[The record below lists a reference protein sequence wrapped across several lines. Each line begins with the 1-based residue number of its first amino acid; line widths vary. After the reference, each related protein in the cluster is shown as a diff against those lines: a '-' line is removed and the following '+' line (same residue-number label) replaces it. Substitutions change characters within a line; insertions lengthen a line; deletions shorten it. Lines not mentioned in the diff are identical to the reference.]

1 MDQVMGK
8 PPQEMPDR
16 TGCWLGSID
25 GKGINGN
32 ATYVYTAELD
42 DYGKTLSIHN
52 NEDADAIELYR
63 KAKPSIAS
71 GL

>member
-1 MDQVMGK
+1 M
-8 PPQEMPDR
+8 
-16 TGCWLGSID
+16 GSID